1 MSSFCPKGSRLSN
14 NYFGGNPFE
23 GNDDAFNGLV
33 IDGEQFQSNQFSG
46 FRVDGVGSDIKKIKL
61 SNGKKLVLVTQNQS
75 RLLAFELN

>member
-1 MSSFCPKGSRLSN
+1 
-14 NYFGGNPFE
+14 
-23 GNDDAFNGLV
+23 V